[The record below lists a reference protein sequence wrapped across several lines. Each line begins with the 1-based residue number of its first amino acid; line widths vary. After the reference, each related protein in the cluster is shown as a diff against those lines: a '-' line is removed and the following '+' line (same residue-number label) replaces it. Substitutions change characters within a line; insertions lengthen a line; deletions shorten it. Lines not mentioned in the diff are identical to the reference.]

1 MLHNDTGSCFYEG
14 DRLNFGKA
22 LEIATGEGINVAMV
36 IVDEDCA
43 LTSNDRSAGRRGL
56 YGTIFI
62 HKVSKIF

>member
-1 MLHNDTGSCFYEG
+1 M
-14 DRLNFGKA
+14 NFGKA

-56 YGTIFI
+56 CGTIFI
-62 HKVSKIF
+62 HKVSKIL